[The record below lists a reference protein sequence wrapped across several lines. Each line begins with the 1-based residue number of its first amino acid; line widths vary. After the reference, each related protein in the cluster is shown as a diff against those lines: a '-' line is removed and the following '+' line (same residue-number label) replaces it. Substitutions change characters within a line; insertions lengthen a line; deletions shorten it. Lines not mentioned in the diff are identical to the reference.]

1 MNPLNLLMNMVNGED
16 DEKYP
21 EEDLENYKIYPLQFT
36 ATDARRLATS
46 NEMLSRVATDRF
58 PILREPTTNHPSIII
73 LEQNIL
79 MSILKRGFE
88 CAYVLSDLNL
98 KEPLDSALTDG
109 GYSFTSKHPIHP
121 RFGREDRNV
130 LMYKVKW

>member
-1 MNPLNLLMNMVNGED
+1 MNMVNGED

-46 NEMLSRVATDRF
+46 NEMLRK
-58 PILREPTTNHPSIII
+58 PTTNHPSIII

-88 CAYVLSDLNL
+88 CTYVLSDLEL